1 MTAEAVGLLVV
12 LLLPWA
18 LVGNGVV
25 GLIER
30 LREGSVQYS
39 GAYFPKM
46 SLVESVTYYL
56 VRLPYQLGQ
65 VETPFVIVGSLFLA
79 VMLLRR
85 RLDRSELMYAGLA
98 AFFYLAFSIP
108 SNKNPNIG
116 EWISLSVW
124 IFFVSGGSRLV
135 TARWPEKVRRASP
148 ALLGA
153 VGVWVLLAYILGLV
167 GLSSWPNNE
176 RRANVQELAV
186 TADVAHHL
194 GSRIS
199 VNDCFTYAPGPGWP
213 GSIEYLLLDSSGRA
227 PFNSPI
233 DVDPTRTSTTYYL
246 LVARSCRAILVYRE
260 DIAQVAR
267 VYFAPTVRQPYLQ
280 ALSDWVRGP
289 YSGYV
294 LDKSWRLYDLPPL
307 APHTLGRYQ
316 GVNLTVD
323 LYLRA

>member
-1 MTAEAVGLLVV
+1 
-12 LLLPWA
+12 
-18 LVGNGVV
+18 
-25 GLIER
+25 
-30 LREGSVQYS
+30 
-39 GAYFPKM
+39 
-46 SLVESVTYYL
+46 
-56 VRLPYQLGQ
+56 
-65 VETPFVIVGSLFLA
+65 
-79 VMLLRR
+79 
-85 RLDRSELMYAGLA
+85 
-98 AFFYLAFSIP
+98 
-108 SNKNPNIG
+108 
-116 EWISLSVW
+116 
-124 IFFVSGGSRLV
+124 
-135 TARWPEKVRRASP
+135 
-148 ALLGA
+148 LLGA
-153 VGVWVLLAYILGLV
+153 VGVWVLLVYILGLV

-213 GSIEYLLLDSSGRA
+213 GSIEYLLLDSNGRA

-233 DVDPTRTSTTYYL
+233 DVDPKTTSTTYYL

-307 APHTLGRYQ
+307 APHALGRYQ